1 MSVDP
6 ATAGIPSVAAALPR
20 AGTPLLG
27 NVARGG
33 ALNLV
38 GAAVYGLGNF
48 VLLMVLTRQ
57 LGVAAAGT
65 VLIAIA
71 LFNIVERTAEF
82 GCATGLIRWISRWE
96 ALGREDQLR
105 PTLVVA
111 LVPVLVG
118 GLLGAAALVLAGP
131 ALARLF
137 AGSGDAD
144 EVAEVV
150 RAMAPFLPVAT
161 VYSVVVAGT
170 RGFGTMVPQVL
181 VEKIGRGMALPL
193 AVGLAAAAG
202 ATVSQVG
209 AVWAATTVVALL
221 PAAWWLVRLLRRAES
236 AAPGGAPGWSF
247 PEPGLA
253 RDYWRFTAPRAA
265 GQVSEVMVNW
275 IDTVVVGVLVSTAA
289 AGVYAAGTRFLL
301 PGLFVGE
308 ALMQVSAPVVS
319 RLLVGRRSGE
329 ASHLVQV
336 VAAWGSLLLWPTYLL
351 VLVYAPVLLRVFGPE
366 VVAATGALRA
376 LSVAVMV
383 AAVIG
388 PASSVVL
395 MAGRS
400 RQAMFNTFAL
410 LVVNLGANLLLV
422 PRFGITA
429 AGVAWAVTIVVGA
442 ALPSWQA
449 HRALG
454 VQTLG
459 RPAVR
464 VALCALCTVG
474 TVSVVTALVL
484 GVRPLS
490 LAVAAALGLAVFG
503 VAVTRTGGLE
513 PAALAAGLATRAAPT
528 GAPTTASTGAEGAR
542 P

>member
-1 MSVDP
+1 
-6 ATAGIPSVAAALPR
+6 
-20 AGTPLLG
+20 
-27 NVARGG
+27 
-33 ALNLV
+33 
-38 GAAVYGLGNF
+38 
-48 VLLMVLTRQ
+48 
-57 LGVAAAGT
+57 
-65 VLIAIA
+65 
-71 LFNIVERTAEF
+71 
-82 GCATGLIRWISRWE
+82 
-96 ALGREDQLR
+96 
-105 PTLVVA
+105 
-111 LVPVLVG
+111 
-118 GLLGAAALVLAGP
+118 
-131 ALARLF
+131 
-137 AGSGDAD
+137 
-144 EVAEVV
+144 
-150 RAMAPFLPVAT
+150 
-161 VYSVVVAGT
+161 
-170 RGFGTMVPQVL
+170 
-181 VEKIGRGMALPL
+181 
-193 AVGLAAAAG
+193 
-202 ATVSQVG
+202 
-209 AVWAATTVVALL
+209 
-221 PAAWWLVRLLRRAES
+221 
-236 AAPGGAPGWSF
+236 
-247 PEPGLA
+247 
-253 RDYWRFTAPRAA
+253 
-265 GQVSEVMVNW
+265 
-275 IDTVVVGVLVSTAA
+275 
-289 AGVYAAGTRFLL
+289 
-301 PGLFVGE
+301 
-308 ALMQVSAPVVS
+308 
-319 RLLVGRRSGE
+319 
-329 ASHLVQV
+329 
-336 VAAWGSLLLWPTYLL
+336 
-351 VLVYAPVLLRVFGPE
+351 

>member
-111 LVPVLVG
+111 LGPVLVG

-193 AVGLAAAAG
+193 VVGLAAAAG

-336 VAAWGSLLLWPTYLL
+336 VAAWGSLLLWPAYLL

-474 TVSVVTALVL
+474 TVSVLTAFVL